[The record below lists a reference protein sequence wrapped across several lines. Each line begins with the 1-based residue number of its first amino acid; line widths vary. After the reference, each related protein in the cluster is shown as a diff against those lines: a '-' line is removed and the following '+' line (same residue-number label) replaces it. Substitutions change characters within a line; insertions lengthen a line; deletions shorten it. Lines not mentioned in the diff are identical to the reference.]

1 MVVNKSQTKKILKST
16 KVKHK
21 NFSSQQKS
29 NQVFI
34 KLTETKISGGFI
46 NGSGNSTFI
55 VKVSY
60 QTGNTVSFLM
70 LDLAKNNYFFC
81 TLVFFTW
88 SFSTANDNVRIWST
102 FSIRSWQFSP
112 LVQMRSKLVFF
123 QNWFGKSSASS
134 KGFGRSQVDAGY
146 VNMGNEWAL
155 LEIEVT
161 DSLRL
166 VNIWEDISG
175 KQDPFRV
182 ILGVEFRSLVWIN
195 GNAHGYVY
203 LDTAICNSRLWH
215 QRVFIKIDKHIRNL
229 TLVFRQ
235 RHSNIFKALIEIGTS
250 ILVNV
255 SQTENK

>member
-60 QTGNTVSFLM
+60 QTGNTVSFLI
-70 LDLAKNNYFFC
+70 LDLAKNIYSFARW
-81 TLVFFTW
+81 FFTW

-146 VNMGNEWAL
+146 VNMGNEVGVTWNWGNRQ
-155 LEIEVT
+155 LET
-161 DSLRL
+161 CQYLR
-166 VNIWEDISG
+166 
-175 KQDPFRV
+175 R
-182 ILGVEFRSLVWIN
+182 
-195 GNAHGYVY
+195 Y
-203 LDTAICNSRLWH
+203 LR
-215 QRVFIKIDKHIRNL
+215 
-229 TLVFRQ
+229 
-235 RHSNIFKALIEIGTS
+235 
-250 ILVNV
+250 
-255 SQTENK
+255 